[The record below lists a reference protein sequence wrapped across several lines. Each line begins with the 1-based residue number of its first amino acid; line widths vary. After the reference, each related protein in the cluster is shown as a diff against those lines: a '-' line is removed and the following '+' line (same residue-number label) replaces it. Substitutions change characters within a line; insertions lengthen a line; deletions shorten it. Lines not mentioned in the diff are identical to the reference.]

1 MNVIVGCIAT
11 VAALIVGFKLGKDAT
26 GGLSKRMC
34 STGVKS
40 VGLSSQLENVV
51 QPAASPIQSSIYK
64 LDGVVQGGVLSKV
77 FSQLH
82 HPSTPVTTELMIDL
96 HHNITDEMKRTDP
109 YDHCAEV
116 YMTRTGSA
124 TSMSNKCFALAIVSD
139 GDTSPYMH
147 SYRAGTSAKLVN
159 QYQNDVFDSIAA
171 REEHTFLPL
180 FIESL
185 HSLLDTFRSK
195 MGAPILPNG
204 ERRAITI
211 MVANEG
217 VMDLV
222 LNFLCSCRSAGIDVT
237 QNMVV
242 FLGQPELAPI
252 VENMG
257 VRTFYAEALGKIP
270 KKAASFYGDN
280 VFGVLMWLKTTSI
293 YVASNA
299 GYDVLFQVS
308 NFLCNVMIHILW
320 KY

>member
-1 MNVIVGCIAT
+1 MHAIAGCIVT
-11 VAALIVGFKLGKDAT
+11 VIALIVGFKLGKDAT
-26 GGLSKRMC
+26 KSLGTQNCRR
-34 STGVKS
+34 GVNNI
-40 VGLSSQLENVV
+40 GFSSQQSRVV
-51 QPAASPIQSSIYK
+51 EHAASPVQSSIYK
-64 LDGVVQGGVLSKV
+64 LDGVVQGGVLGKV

-82 HPSTPVTTELMIDL
+82 HPGTPVTTELLIDL
-96 HHNITDEMKRTDP
+96 HYNITPELKRTDP
-109 YDHCAEV
+109 YDHCTEV

-124 TSMSNKCFALAIVSD
+124 TSMSNKCFSLAIVSD

-147 SYRAGTSAKLVN
+147 SYRAGTSAKLVD
-159 QYQNDVFDSIAA
+159 QYQNDVLDSIAA
-171 REEHTFLPL
+171 REEQTFLPL

-185 HSLLDTFRSK
+185 QSLLDTFRTR
-195 MGAPILPNG
+195 MGSPILPNG

-252 VENMG
+252 IENMG

-299 GYDVLFQVS
+299 GYDVLFQVREVCLGFALQ
-308 NFLCNVMIHILW
+308 NAH
-320 KY
+320 